1 MIDTETNFKLPN
13 KVVKTDIITTLANE
27 VVNQSGKDLA
37 SFLKRNQKSEQ
48 VIVSVC
54 DKHIIF
60 GNRGKDKIYMEY
72 IPMPDLKQIKQ
83 DAVTY
88 ILRDYLNNLPANQL
102 MGVIDSTADTYLND
116 FEIKQMLRYIISD
129 LFFDTQQYGTGTGY
143 VDAHFLAKR
152 HFIPKH
158 MELYVDELLDNKE
171 FLLKSPIEIN
181 ELLDY
186 NEICNYLEVSSEL
199 KAKLALLAWQCMQA
213 LMEQRFDDSIP
224 KNMIRLIWNR
234 LIVAPDDIKPTATIR
249 LPIVQLPLIA
259 DLEPIS
265 SNAHGWSG
273 FNENVHLVF
282 RSPSDLVWL
291 TTFLEQGYSRQYHI
305 YPDKEL
311 QGLINAHTTFDYSAE
326 VLAAAEKWFDF
337 VKYRTPEM
345 ENLNNAHDVLAQ
357 IFTECQ

>member
-1 MIDTETNFKLPN
+1 MIDTETDSKLPN
-13 KVVKTDIITTLANE
+13 KVVKTDIIVTLANE

-37 SFLKRNQKSEQ
+37 SFLKRNHKSEK

-60 GNRGKDKIYMEY
+60 GNRGKDKIYMAY
-72 IPMPDLKQIKQ
+72 IPMPDFKQIKQ

-88 ILRDYLNNLPANQL
+88 ILRDYFNNLPANQL
-102 MGVIDSTADTYLND
+102 MGVIDCIADTYLND

-129 LFFDTQQYGTGTGY
+129 LFFDTQQYGTNY
-143 VDAHFLAKR
+143 ADANLLAKR

-171 FLLKSPIEIN
+171 FLSKSPTEIN
-181 ELLDY
+181 EFLDY
-186 NEICNYLEVSSEL
+186 NEICYYSEVSSEL
-199 KAKLALLAWQCMQA
+199 EAKLALLAWQCTQA

-234 LIVAPDDIKPTATIR
+234 LIGAPDDIKPTTTIR

-265 SNAHGWSG
+265 RNAHGWSG

-291 TTFLEQGYSRQYHI
+291 TTFLEQGYSRQYCI

-311 QGLINAHTTFDYSAE
+311 QGLINVHTTFDYSAE

-337 VKYRTPEM
+337 VKYRTSDM

>member
-1 MIDTETNFKLPN
+1 MINTETDSKLPN
-13 KVVKTDIITTLANE
+13 KVVKTDIIVTLANE
-27 VVNQSGKDLA
+27 VVSQSGKDLA
-37 SFLKRNQKSEQ
+37 SFLKRNHKSEK

-60 GNRGKDKIYMEY
+60 GNRGKDKIYMAY
-72 IPMPDLKQIKQ
+72 IPMPDFKQIKQ

-88 ILRDYLNNLPANQL
+88 ILRDYFNNLPANQL
-102 MGVIDSTADTYLND
+102 MGVIDCIADTYLND

-129 LFFDTQQYGTGTGY
+129 LFFDTQQYGTNY
-143 VDAHFLAKR
+143 ADANLLAKR

-186 NEICNYLEVSSEL
+186 NEICNYSEVSSEL
-199 KAKLALLAWQCMQA
+199 KAKLALLAWQCTQA

-234 LIVAPDDIKPTATIR
+234 LIVAPDDIKPTTTIR

-265 SNAHGWSG
+265 RNAHGWSG

-311 QGLINAHTTFDYSAE
+311 QGLINVHTTFDYSAE

-337 VKYRTPEM
+337 VKYRTSDM

>member
-1 MIDTETNFKLPN
+1 MIDTESQIELPT
-13 KVVKTDIITTLANE
+13 KITKIDIITTLANA
-27 VVNQSGKDLA
+27 VVKYSGKDLT
-37 SFLKRNQKSEQ
+37 SFLKRNQKSKQ

-60 GNRGKDKIYMEY
+60 GNRGKDKICIDY

-83 DAVTY
+83 DAATY
-88 ILRDYLNNLPANQL
+88 ILRDYLNNLSTNQL
-102 MGVIDSTADTYLND
+102 MGVIDSTADTYLNN

-129 LFFDTQQYGTGTGY
+129 LFFDTQQYGTDY

-171 FLLKSPIEIN
+171 FLLKSPEDIN

-186 NEICNYLEVSSEL
+186 NEIRDYSEGSSEL
-199 KAKLALLAWQCMQA
+199 EAKLALLAWQCTQV

-234 LIVAPDDIKPTATIR
+234 LIGAPDDIKPTATVR

-259 DLEPIS
+259 DLQPIS
-265 SNAHGWSG
+265 SNAYGWSG

-291 TTFLEQGYSRQYHI
+291 TAFLEQGYSRQYHI

-311 QGLINAHTTFDYSAE
+311 QGLINAHTTFDYSAD
-326 VLAAAEKWFDF
+326 VQVAARKWFDF

>member
-1 MIDTETNFKLPN
+1 MIDTETDSKLPN
-13 KVVKTDIITTLANE
+13 KVVKTDIIVTLANE
-27 VVNQSGKDLA
+27 VVSQSGKDLA
-37 SFLKRNQKSEQ
+37 SFLKRNKKSKQ
-48 VIVSVC
+48 VTVSVC
-54 DKHIIF
+54 DKHIVF
-60 GNRGKDKIYMEY
+60 GNRGKDKIYMGQ
-72 IPMPDLKQIKQ
+72 IPMPDFKQIKQ

-129 LFFDTQQYGTGTGY
+129 LFFDTQQYGTGY

-152 HFIPKH
+152 HFIPNH

-171 FLLKSPIEIN
+171 FLLKSPEDIN
-181 ELLDY
+181 ELVDY
-186 NEICNYLEVSSEL
+186 KEICYYSEVSSEL
-199 KAKLALLAWQCMQA
+199 EAKLALLAWQCTQV

-224 KNMIRLIWNR
+224 KNMIGLIWNH
-234 LIVAPDDIKPTATIR
+234 LIEVPDDIKPTTTIR

-259 DLEPIS
+259 DLGLIS
-265 SNAHGWSG
+265 SNAYRWSG

-291 TTFLEQGYSRQYHI
+291 TAFLEQGYSQQYHI

-311 QGLINAHTTFDYSAE
+311 QGLINAHTTFDYSAD
-326 VLAAAEKWFDF
+326 VQVAARKWFDF